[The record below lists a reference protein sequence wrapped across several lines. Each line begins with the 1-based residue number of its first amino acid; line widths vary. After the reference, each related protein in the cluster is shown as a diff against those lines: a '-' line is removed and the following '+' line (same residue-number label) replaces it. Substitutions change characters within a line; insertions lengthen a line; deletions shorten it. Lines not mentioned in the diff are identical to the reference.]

1 MVNTT
6 LHYFIVKRI
15 IKFRSLIKHK
25 GNSSLYRSKICLRWT
40 NCYALHENSL
50 TLSWRGYQFG
60 VGSSQLNP
68 DSWYVSKGSIT
79 SPKKSL
85 CPNVSWFHMVSHS
98 ERVNI
103 SSNPILNW
111 KTNEKR
117 THLFPFFFLFPRK
130 QAHLVTSVCQVS
142 EMKGPLLTQKRYRRQ
157 RGNYSKILLALF
169 VSKRNCFKLS
179 S

>member
-1 MVNTT
+1 M
-6 LHYFIVKRI
+6 

-25 GNSSLYRSKICLRWT
+25 GNSSLYRSKICLKWT

-68 DSWYVSKGSIT
+68 DSWYVSNGSIT

-117 THLFPFFFLFPRK
+117 THLFSFLFFSFFKKTCASRHICLASLGNEGAAPYAKTIAKAARK
-130 QAHLVTSVCQVS
+130 
-142 EMKGPLLTQKRYRRQ
+142 LLQNTTCFICNK
-157 RGNYSKILLALF
+157 KELF
-169 VSKRNCFKLS
+169 FKLS

>member
-25 GNSSLYRSKICLRWT
+25 GNSSLYRSKICLKWT

-68 DSWYVSKGSIT
+68 DSWYVSNGSIT

-117 THLFPFFFLFPRK
+117 THLFSFLFFFFFQENMRI
-130 QAHLVTSVCQVS
+130 CQVS
-142 EMKGPLLTQKRYRRQ
+142 EMKEPLLTQKR
-157 RGNYSKILLALF
+157 
-169 VSKRNCFKLS
+169 
-179 S
+179 